1 MDPQGSRRWR
11 WAPALFLL
19 VAAPLI
25 AEVLP
30 GATRMR
36 SIFVLPIEMGVWG
49 VGALFI
55 RGAVRRRGLG
65 WRNMLLLGFGLA
77 IAEEFLI
84 QQTSL
89 ATLVIEIMKGAPY
102 ARAFGVNWLYL
113 LRALFYESV
122 LVVMVPVVLAELVF
136 PQRRNEGWLSTGG
149 AIACA
154 IYFAI
159 GCFFAWF
166 SWTRFVRPRIFHL
179 PIYNPPPIMLAIG
192 AGTILLLV
200 AIALGPARNALAKPA
215 KPLSAPRPWLV
226 FLLSIVPPVL
236 WYGLALLAF
245 GMRTD
250 LPPGIAAIG
259 ALVLV
264 AGVLAVFPR
273 WAADPAWSEVHS
285 YAAVFG
291 VMLGSMGAGY
301 IGFGTDPVDFGGKIV
316 LNVLAVLLMVA
327 LGRKVVRR

>member
-1 MDPQGSRRWR
+1 MASTGSRRWR

-55 RGAVRRRGLG
+55 REAVRRMGLG

-89 ATLVIEIMKGAPY
+89 ATLVIEIQKGAPY
-102 ARAFGVNWLYL
+102 ARDFGVNWLYL
-113 LRALFYESV
+113 TWALFYESV
-122 LVVMVPVVLAELVF
+122 LVVMVPVALAELVF
-136 PQRRNEGWLSTGG
+136 PERRSEGWLSTGG
-149 AIACA
+149 AIACTV
-154 IYFAI
+154 YFAI
-159 GCFFAWF
+159 ACFLAWF
-166 SWTRFVRPRIFHL
+166 SWTRIVRPKIFHL
-179 PIYNPPPIMLAIG
+179 PIYNPPPVMLAIG
-192 AGTILLLV
+192 AGAILFLV
-200 AIALGPARNALAKPA
+200 AIALGPTRRWLAKPA

-226 FLLSIVPPVL
+226 FALSVVPPVL
-236 WYGLALLAF
+236 WYLLVLLAF
-245 GMRTD
+245 GVRTD
-250 LPPGIAAIG
+250 FPPGVAAAG
-259 ALVLV
+259 ALLLV

-273 WAADPAWSEVHS
+273 WVADPAWSDMHS
-285 YAAVFG
+285 YATVFG
-291 VMLGSMGAGY
+291 VMIGSMGAGY
-301 IGFGTDPVDFGGKIV
+301 IGFGADPVDLGGKIV
-316 LNVLAVLLMVA
+316 MNVLAVLLMVA
-327 LGRKVVRR
+327 LGRKVARR

>member
-1 MDPQGSRRWR
+1 MDTQGSRRWR

-55 RGAVRRRGLG
+55 REAVRRMGLG
-65 WRNMLLLGFGLA
+65 WQNMLLLGFGLA

-89 ATLVIEIMKGAPY
+89 ATLVIQIMKGAPY

-113 LRALFYESV
+113 LWALFYESV
-122 LVVMVPVVLAELVF
+122 LVVVVPVALAELVF
-136 PQRRNEGWLSTGG
+136 PRRRNEGWLSTGG
-149 AIACA
+149 AIACT

-159 GCFFAWF
+159 GCFLAWF
-166 SWTRFVRPRIFHL
+166 SWTRIVRPKIFHL
-179 PIYNPPPIMLAIG
+179 PIYNPPPVMFAIG
-192 AGTILLLV
+192 AGAILLLV
-200 AIALGPARNALAKPA
+200 AIALGPVRQRVARSA
-215 KPLSAPRPWLV
+215 KPLSAPQPWLV
-226 FLLSIVPPVL
+226 FILSIVPPVL
-236 WYGLALLAF
+236 WYGLVLLCF
-245 GMRTD
+245 GVRID
-250 LPPGIAAIG
+250 FPPGIAAIG

-264 AGVLAVFPR
+264 AGVLAAFPR
-273 WAADPAWSEVHS
+273 WVADPAWSDVHS

-291 VMLGSMGAGY
+291 MILGSMGAGY
-301 IGFGTDPVDFGGKIV
+301 VGFGTDPIDFGGKIA

-327 LGRKVVRR
+327 LGRRVARR